1 MTENNTNHIAPIF
14 RDFLQSYFEK
24 DAGVTDQEWLKGML
38 KEKALVITDEE
49 LDKYAADLVGSVKSF
64 SESLRSLEESRAEG
78 KSAAEWLQE
87 KAKESGKEVSA
98 EELQQ
103 LNVGMEQANARVLR
117 NAKAEEAHLTVNTS
131 AMDVIAEQQMIDSF
145 NANAAAADA
154 EVEAEIDYPKEDS
167 KYGHNLFDV
176 VIKDKFT
183 GQRLENYQV
192 IYGKDLQET
201 INLVAETPMTGQRI
215 IVPEDMLEDVQKE
228 CPYHDI
234 TDQIGGTDLVAVAS
248 EALCLDENLAALDRS
263 IPPIVGKLV
272 ADPAET
278 ISEIADKTFSAGV
291 FAAGLQ
297 QGIER
302 LVDGQEVED
311 FSAKEWLSNA
321 LMSEDTDGIKTAAAG
336 ALATVVHKGLVSVLP
351 KDATP
356 VVVADL
362 ASIGVENVKMLA
374 QVADG
379 SMTMDESIE
388 HMGNM
393 GVASGFEFVWNTYA
407 APFAS
412 RFLSAVPVVGPI
424 ISNSVIGKQ
433 IVNLVKTPIKELVV
447 EGAKQIIPTV
457 KKVAKKA
464 MKAGKK
470 LLKKGMKALGKLL
483 SW

>member
-1 MTENNTNHIAPIF
+1 MTENNTNHITPIF
-14 RDFLQSYFEK
+14 RDFLQSYSEK

-38 KEKALVITDEE
+38 KEKALDITDEE

-78 KSAAEWLQE
+78 KSAADWLQE
-87 KAKESGKEVSA
+87 KAKESGKEISA

-117 NAKAEEAHLTVNTS
+117 NAKAEEAHQTVNTS
-131 AMDVIAEQQMIDSF
+131 AMDVIAEQQMIDNF
-145 NANAAAADA
+145 NANAVSAGA
-154 EVEAEIDYPKEDS
+154 EFEAEIDFPKEDS

-183 GQRLENYQV
+183 GQRLEDYQV
-192 IYGKDLQET
+192 IFGNDLQET
-201 INLVAETPMTGQRI
+201 IDLVAETPVAGQRI

-234 TDQIGGTDLVAVAS
+234 TDQIGGTDLVAIAS

-351 KDATP
+351 KDAPP

-379 SMTMDESIE
+379 SMTVDESIE

-412 RFLSAVPVVGPI
+412 RFLSTVPVVGPI